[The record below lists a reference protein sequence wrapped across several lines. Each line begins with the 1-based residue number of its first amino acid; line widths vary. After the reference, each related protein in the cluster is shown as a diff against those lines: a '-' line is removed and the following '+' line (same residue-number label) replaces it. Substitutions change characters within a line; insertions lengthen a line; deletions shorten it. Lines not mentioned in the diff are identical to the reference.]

1 MPNPLK
7 LASLWRVIKDLDLE
21 GLRATARAPFTLA
34 LASEQADD
42 ATELRRLLT
51 GPDAPPHP
59 WIEIA
64 SLGTSAPAFAEA
76 TAGRPGTVEATAGGP
91 QRSAIDALTA
101 LSGSPIAGV
110 LITRDANLSDA
121 LELAGNRFATSSTP
135 VLTVV
140 VGDTSRTAKVLRP
153 GEQARV
159 AVDALDAAAIDAV
172 ATALLPLVSDDR
184 QVGLGAQFPPLRP
197 VIFARII
204 DRTARANASFALT
217 TGLAET
223 IPVLT
228 APLNLGDMVVLTKNQ
243 LMMCYRLAL
252 AGGRDDEPRAM
263 MSEIIGVLGSG
274 VLFRQAAR
282 QLVGLIPIA
291 GLLPKVAIS
300 YAGTYAI
307 GKAMVAWTTEGKQVT
322 VDTVAGFSREG
333 LVKGRALAE
342 HLVESAGATGGRI
355 AGRIE
360 RLRQY
365 LPGKRTKG

>member
-1 MPNPLK
+1 M
-7 LASLWRVIKDLDLE
+7 
-21 GLRATARAPFTLA
+21 
-34 LASEQADD
+34 
-42 ATELRRLLT
+42 
-51 GPDAPPHP
+51 
-59 WIEIA
+59 
-64 SLGTSAPAFAEA
+64 
-76 TAGRPGTVEATAGGP
+76 AGFLV
-91 QRSAIDALTA
+91 
-101 LSGSPIAGV
+101 
-110 LITRDANLSDA
+110 TRDANLSEG
-121 LELAGNRFATSSTP
+121 LKLAGNRFAASGTP

-159 AVDALDAAAIDAV
+159 AVERLDPAAIDAV
-172 ATALLPLVSDDR
+172 ATALASMLPDDQ
-184 QVGLGAQFPPLRP
+184 QVALGAHFPPLRP
-197 VIFARII
+197 VIFTRII
-204 DRTARANASFALT
+204 ERTARANASFALT

-252 AGGRDDEPRAM
+252 AAGRDEEPRAM
-263 MSEIIGVLGSG
+263 MTEIIGVLGSG

-322 VDTVAGFSREG
+322 VDTVASYSRDG

-342 HLVESAGATGGRI
+342 HLVEEAGATGGRV
-355 AGRIE
+355 ARRFE
-360 RLRQY
+360 RLRAF
-365 LPGKRTKG
+365 LPGKRTKV

>member
-7 LASLWRVIKDLDLE
+7 LASLWRVIKDLDLD
-21 GLRATARAPFTLA
+21 GVRLAARTRFTLA
-34 LASEQADD
+34 LVAEAGDD
-42 ATELRRLLT
+42 ATRLRELLT
-51 GPDAPPHP
+51 GPGLAPHP

-64 SLGTSAPAFAEA
+64 TLGTSAPASAGA
-76 TAGRPGTVEATAGGP
+76 TGGKP
-91 QRSAIDALTA
+91 QRGAIDALSA
-101 LSGSPIAGV
+101 LSAAPLAGI
-110 LITRDANLSDA
+110 LITPAADLSDT
-121 LELAGNRFATSSTP
+121 LKLAGNRFAASSTP

-140 VGDTSRTAKVLRP
+140 VSDTSHTAKVLRP
-153 GEQARV
+153 GERGRV
-159 AVDALDAAAIDAV
+159 AVERLDDSAIDAI
-172 ATALLPLVSDDR
+172 ATALTLMLSDD
-184 QVGLGAQFPPLRP
+184 QHVALGAHFPPLRP

-204 DRTARANASFALT
+204 ERTARANASFALT

-252 AGGRDDEPRAM
+252 AAGRDEEPKAM
-263 MSEIIGVLGSG
+263 MTEIIGVLGSG

-322 VDTVAGFSREG
+322 VDSLAAYSRDG

-342 HLVESAGATGGRI
+342 HLVEGAGATGGRV
-355 AGRIE
+355 ARRFE
-360 RLRQY
+360 RLRAW
-365 LPGKRTKG
+365 LPRRVPGTVKGP

>member
-7 LASLWRVIKDLDLE
+7 LASLWRVIRDLDLE
-21 GLRATARAPFTLA
+21 GPRAAARGPFTLA
-34 LASEQADD
+34 IASEHGED
-42 ATELRRLLT
+42 ASQLRQLLT
-51 GPDAPPHP
+51 GPGAPPHP

-64 SLGTSAPAFAEA
+64 ALGTSAPG
-76 TAGRPGTVEATAGGP
+76 TAHSTSAPGTPAP
-91 QRSAIDALTA
+91 QRSSIDALSA
-101 LSGSPIAGV
+101 LSASPLAGI

-121 LELAGNRFATSSTP
+121 LKMAGNRFAASRTP

-153 GEQARV
+153 GEHARV
-159 AVDALDAAAIDAV
+159 AVDTLDQPAVDAM
-172 ATALLPLVSDDR
+172 ATALVLILDEDQ
-184 QVGLGAQFPPLRP
+184 QVALGAHFPPLRP
-197 VIFARII
+197 AIFTRII
-204 DRTARANASFALT
+204 ERTARANASFALT

-252 AGGRDDEPRAM
+252 AAGRDGEPKALM
-263 MSEIIGVLGSG
+263 TEIIGVLGSG

-307 GKAMVAWTTEGKQVT
+307 GKAMVGWTTEGRQVT
-322 VDTVAGFSREG
+322 VDTVASYSRDG

-342 HLVESAGATGGRI
+342 HLVESAGATTGRI
-355 AGRIE
+355 AGRLE
-360 RLRQY
+360 RLGKF
-365 LPGKRTKG
+365 LPGKRTRV

>member
-21 GLRATARAPFTLA
+21 GVRIAARARFTLA
-34 LASEQADD
+34 VVAEAGDD
-42 ATELRRLLT
+42 ASHLRQLLT
-51 GPDAPPHP
+51 GPDAAPHP

-64 SLGTSAPAFAEA
+64 ALGTSAPQ
-76 TAGRPGTVEATAGGP
+76 P
-91 QRSAIDALTA
+91 SAIDALSA
-101 LSGSPIAGV
+101 LSAPLAGILV
-110 LITRDANLSDA
+110 TRTADLSDV
-121 LELAGNRFATSSTP
+121 LKLAGNRFATSSTP
-135 VLTVV
+135 VLTLV

-153 GEQARV
+153 GERGRV
-159 AVDALDAAAIDAV
+159 AVERLDESAIDAI
-172 ATALLPLVSDDR
+172 ATALTLMLPDDQ
-184 QVGLGAQFPPLRP
+184 QVALGAHFPPLRP
-197 VIFARII
+197 VIFTRII
-204 DRTARANASFALT
+204 ERTARANASFALT

-252 AGGRDDEPRAM
+252 AAGRDEEPRAM
-263 MSEIIGVLGSG
+263 MTEIIGVLGSG

-322 VDTVAGFSREG
+322 VDTMAAYSHDG

-342 HLVESAGATGGRI
+342 HLVEGAGATGGRV
-355 AGRIE
+355 ARRFE
-360 RLRQY
+360 RLRAL
-365 LPGKRTKG
+365 LPGKRTKV

>member
-34 LASEQADD
+34 LASEQAGD
-42 ATELRRLLT
+42 AAELRRLLT

-64 SLGTSAPAFAEA
+64 ALGTAAL
-76 TAGRPGTVEATAGGP
+76 GTP
-91 QRSAIDALTA
+91 KDQRSAVDALSA
-101 LSGSPIAGV
+101 LSASPVAGV
-110 LITRDANLSDA
+110 LITRDTNLSDA
-121 LELAGNRFATSSTP
+121 LKLAGNRFATSSTP

-159 AVDALDAAAIDAV
+159 AVDALDAAAVDAV
-172 ATALLPLVSDDR
+172 ATALLPLVSDDQ

-252 AGGRDDEPRAM
+252 AAGCDDEPRAM
-263 MSEIIGVLGSG
+263 MTEIIGVLGSG

-322 VDTVAGFSREG
+322 VETVASYSRDG

-355 AGRIE
+355 AGRVE

-365 LPGKRTKG
+365 LPGKRTKV

>member
-21 GLRATARAPFTLA
+21 GPRAAARARFTLA
-34 LASEQADD
+34 IVSEADD
-42 ATELRRLLT
+42 DASRLRQLLT

-64 SLGTSAPAFAEA
+64 ALGTPAPGTARGTSAPGTSAHAAKRHRRALGAVGGARWPASSSRA
-76 TAGRPGTVEATAGGP
+76 TRTCPTRSSWPAIASRPPALRSSPSWSATRRA
-91 QRSAIDALTA
+91 RRRCCDRA
-101 LSGSPIAGV
+101 
-110 LITRDANLSDA
+110 
-121 LELAGNRFATSSTP
+121 SS
-135 VLTVV
+135 
-140 VGDTSRTAKVLRP
+140 S
-153 GEQARV
+153 RV
-159 AVDALDAAAIDAV
+159 AVDALDEAAIDAI
-172 ATALLPLVSDDR
+172 ATALVLMLPEDQ
-184 QVGLGAQFPPLRP
+184 QVALGAHFPPLRP
-197 VIFARII
+197 VIFTRII
-204 DRTARANASFALT
+204 ERTARANASFALT

-252 AGGRDDEPRAM
+252 AAGRDEEPKAM
-263 MSEIIGVLGSG
+263 MTEIIGVLGSG

-322 VDTVAGFSREG
+322 VDTMASYSRDG

-355 AGRIE
+355 GGRFE
-360 RLRQY
+360 RLRQL
-365 LPGKRTKG
+365 LPGKRTEGVARN

>member
-1 MPNPLK
+1 M
-7 LASLWRVIKDLDLE
+7 
-21 GLRATARAPFTLA
+21 
-34 LASEQADD
+34 
-42 ATELRRLLT
+42 
-51 GPDAPPHP
+51 
-59 WIEIA
+59 
-64 SLGTSAPAFAEA
+64 
-76 TAGRPGTVEATAGGP
+76 AG
-91 QRSAIDALTA
+91 I
-101 LSGSPIAGV
+101 

-121 LELAGNRFATSSTP
+121 LKLAGNRFATSRTP

-153 GEQARV
+153 GEHARV
-159 AVDALDAAAIDAV
+159 AVDTLDQPAVDAM
-172 ATALLPLVSDDR
+172 ATALVLMLDEDQ
-184 QVGLGAQFPPLRP
+184 QVALGAHLPPLRP
-197 VIFARII
+197 AIFTRII
-204 DRTARANASFALT
+204 ERTARANASFALT

-252 AGGRDDEPRAM
+252 AAGRDGEPKAM
-263 MSEIIGVLGSG
+263 MTEIIGVLGSG

-307 GKAMVAWTTEGKQVT
+307 GKAMVGWTTEGRQVT
-322 VDTVAGFSREG
+322 VDTMASYSRDG

-342 HLVESAGATGGRI
+342 HLVESAGATSGRI
-355 AGRIE
+355 AGRLE
-360 RLRQY
+360 RLGKF
-365 LPGKRTKG
+365 LPGKRTRA

>member
-21 GLRATARAPFTLA
+21 RVREVARARFTLA
-34 LASEQADD
+34 VVADAEDD
-42 ATELRRLLT
+42 AARLRELLT
-51 GPDAPPHP
+51 EPGAAPHP

-64 SLGTSAPAFAEA
+64 VLGT
-76 TAGRPGTVEATAGGP
+76 
-91 QRSAIDALTA
+91 SAIDALSA
-101 LSGSPIAGV
+101 LSSSPLAGLLV
-110 LITRDANLSDA
+110 TREANLSDN
-121 LELAGNRFATSSTP
+121 LKLAGNRFATASTP

-153 GEQARV
+153 GERGRV
-159 AVDALDAAAIDAV
+159 AVERLDESAIDAI
-172 ATALLPLVSDDR
+172 ATALMLMLSDDQ
-184 QVGLGAQFPPLRP
+184 QVALGAHFPPLRP
-197 VIFARII
+197 VIFTRII
-204 DRTARANASFALT
+204 ERTARANASFALT

-252 AGGRDDEPRAM
+252 AAGRDEEPRAM
-263 MSEIIGVLGSG
+263 MTEIIGVLGSG

-300 YAGTYAI
+300 YAGTFAI

-322 VDTVAGFSREG
+322 VDTMAAYSRDG

-342 HLVESAGATGGRI
+342 HLVEEAGATGGRV
-355 AGRIE
+355 ARRFE
-360 RLRQY
+360 RLRAL
-365 LPGKRTKG
+365 LPSKRTRV